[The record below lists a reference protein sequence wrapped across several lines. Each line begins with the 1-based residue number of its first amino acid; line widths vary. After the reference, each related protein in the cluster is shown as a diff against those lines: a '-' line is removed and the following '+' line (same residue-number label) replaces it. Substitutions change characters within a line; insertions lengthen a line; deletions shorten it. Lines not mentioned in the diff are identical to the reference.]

1 MLPVLQIGPL
11 AMQTPGLIL
20 LAGLWIG
27 LTLAERHASRFAV
40 ESRQLYNLAFY
51 SLSTALIGA
60 RLAYAGQHFSAFW
73 AAPWSLFS
81 LNPGLLDPWG
91 GVAVGLLAGL
101 LYIQRSKLAS
111 RAMMDAITPI
121 LATSAV
127 AWGLA
132 TLASG
137 DAFGQETALP
147 WGIELWGARRQ
158 PTQIYS
164 AFLAILILWV
174 ILAPAARKILALRV
188 PGETFVTFL
197 ALSAAVRL
205 LVEAFRGDSVVLSNG
220 IRVAQVIAWLVL
232 AASLWG
238 LGRLKKV
245 EGQQAAQDRQPR
257 AG

>member
-1 MLPVLQIGPL
+1 MFPVLQIGPL

-27 LTLAERHASRFAV
+27 LTLAERHASRFSV
-40 ESRQLYNLAFY
+40 EARHLYNLAFY
-51 SLSTALIGA
+51 SLSAALIGA

-73 AAPWSLFS
+73 AAPLSLFS

-91 GVAVGLLAGL
+91 GAAVGWLAGL
-101 LYIQRSKLAS
+101 LYVQRSKLPI
-111 RAMMDAITPI
+111 RTMLDAITPI
-121 LATSAV
+121 LAASAI

-137 DAFGQETALP
+137 DAFGQGTTLP
-147 WGIELWGARRQ
+147 WGIELWGARRH

-164 AFLAILILWV
+164 ALLALLILWV
-174 ILAPAARKILALRV
+174 MLAPAARKVLALRV

-197 ALSAAVRL
+197 ALSAAARL
-205 LVEAFRGDSVVLSNG
+205 LVEAFRGDSVLLPNG
-220 IRVAQVIAWLVL
+220 IRVAQGSAWLVL
-232 AASLWG
+232 AVCLWG
-238 LGRLKKV
+238 LGRLKKA
-245 EGQQAAQDRQPR
+245 EYQQAAQDQQPR